1 MKRYCPIYRA
11 NTEELFPTLVQSAQF
26 KESIITSIRDTQ
38 CYQESELPYVTDQK
52 SSKKVVEVVNMDSIE
67 CARKKIIEELKDD
80 NPCILNMASDKKPGG
95 GYAFGKKAQEES
107 LCRRTLLYH
116 CLDDYY
122 RKQFVAKSKKWYPL
136 SSDSIIYSPKVLT
149 VRDVD
154 NNLLEEKDYYTCS
167 YISCAALRHPELDE
181 SGLYLKNYKE
191 AILMIYKWKE
201 VLRLAAWK
209 KHKNIVLSSWG
220 SGAFGNPPQH
230 IGEML
235 HHLLYNDPEF
245 ENAFEHVF
253 IAILDPYL
261 NTQNFK
267 VYSEIFQP
275 AAEQQ
280 IEEEESKAEKQNLSK
295 SQRRRLREKARK
307 EKADQL

>member
-1 MKRYCPIYRA
+1 MKKYCPIFRE
-11 NTEELFPTLVQSAQF
+11 NTEKIFPDLVSSSGYGDTISA
-26 KESIITSIRDTQ
+26 SIVNTQ
-38 CYQESELPYVTDQK
+38 CYQESELPHVTEQK
-52 SSKKVVEVVNMDSIE
+52 TSKMVVEVVNMDSIE

-80 NPCILNMASDKKPGG
+80 NPCILNMASDKKAGG

-116 CLDDYY
+116 CLDDYC
-122 RKQFVAKSKKWYPL
+122 RKEYSPKSKKKWYPL
-136 SSDSIIYSPKVLT
+136 GSDNIIYSPKVLT
-149 VRDVD
+149 IRDVN
-154 NNLLEEKDYYTCS
+154 NNLLKEEEYYTCS
-167 YISCAALRHPELDE
+167 YISCAALRHPEVD
-181 SGLYLKNYKE
+181 GDYLKSSKDAKTMLN
-191 AILMIYKWKE
+191 KWKA
-201 VLRLAAWK
+201 VLRVAAFH

-230 IGEML
+230 IGEL
-235 HHLLYNDPEF
+235 LYQLLYNDKEF

-275 AAEQQ
+275 AETV
-280 IEEEESKAEKQNLSK
+280 EEESKEVIEKQNLSK
-295 SQRRRLREKARK
+295 SQRRRLREKGRK
-307 EKADQL
+307 EKTEQL